1 MHCPIKIVEEALGED
16 LNMTSDPNSLAYERI
31 VASHPWL
38 TGVRPAAEI
47 LTNMR
52 PNLILHA
59 APPTTWK
66 EMSDIMRGG
75 MIGAALFEG
84 LARTAEEAAAKA
96 EAGEIQFDAAQ
107 NHGAMAGGV
116 GSITAS
122 LPVMVVEDKS
132 NRNKSCHFLMEGLG
146 RTLVAGAYD
155 DGVLER
161 LRWFR
166 DDFGPLLDRA
176 INNHGGIDLRAM
188 MAEALLRG
196 DELHN
201 RNRAATSLFAN
212 AIALSLLDLNA
223 RPEQKKRALRF
234 VNENGQFFVS
244 AVLPAAE
251 LMLRAARGI
260 RGCSVLTAIGANGR
274 DCGLKLSG
282 LEDRWFIAPGDVPKG
297 VLLPEV
303 TIADVAPGCG
313 DSFLAECAGFGASI
327 LPAAPALGPAIGA
340 SLEDGQRFAE
350 RAYAISVGEHPH
362 YRVPALGFRGIPVG
376 VDARKVVETST
387 LPIIDIMM
395 VGRKPGIGLV
405 GMGTV
410 SPPMKCFQAAAAALD
425 APD

>member
-1 MHCPIKIVEEALGED
+1 MS
-16 LNMTSDPNSLAYERI
+16 SDPHSIAYERI

-38 TGVRPAAEI
+38 IGVRPAAEI
-47 LTNMR
+47 LPNMR

-59 APPTTWK
+59 APPTTWQD
-66 EMSDIMRGG
+66 MSELMRGG

-155 DGVLER
+155 DRVLER

-176 INNHGGIDLRAM
+176 INNLGGIDLRAV

-201 RNRAATSLFAN
+201 RNSSATSLFAN
-212 AIALSLLDLNA
+212 SIAVSLIDLNA
-223 RPEQKKRALRF
+223 RSEQKKRALRF

-260 RGCSVLTAIGANGR
+260 RGSSVLTAIGANGR

-282 LEDRWFIAPGDVPKG
+282 VGDRWFTAPGDGPKG
-297 VLLPEV
+297 YPS
-303 TIADVAPGCG
+303 AWSD
-313 DSFLAECAGFGASI
+313 D
-327 LPAAPALGPAIGA
+327 
-340 SLEDGQRFAE
+340 
-350 RAYAISVGEHPH
+350 
-362 YRVPALGFRGIPVG
+362 
-376 VDARKVVETST
+376 
-387 LPIIDIMM
+387 
-395 VGRKPGIGLV
+395 VGRCARMRRQFSGRMRGLRRECLAGGTGV
-405 GMGTV
+405 GTGHRRE
-410 SPPMKCFQAAAAALD
+410 P
-425 APD
+425 